1 MKCANCKSED
11 IKKVTAII
19 NQNTTTLNLGT
30 SLSGVIGSIG
40 GGGNRVGIGIGK
52 AGTSGDIKSKLVKKI
67 ENRIP
72 KKPSLWIVFILGF
85 ILFITGGEKL
95 FYNGDGD
102 IEVLLIILVL
112 FFLSLRSYKK
122 SVNGYKTKLEKFNK
136 QWYCFKCD
144 SFLVSK

>member
-1 MKCANCKSED
+1 MKCANCKSSD
-11 IKKVTAII
+11 IKKLTAIL
-19 NQNTTTLNLGT
+19 NQNTTSINLGT
-30 SLSGVIGSIG
+30 SLSGVMGPIG

-85 ILFITGGEKL
+85 IIFITGGEKL
-95 FYNGDGD
+95 FYNSDGD
-102 IEVLLIILVL
+102 IVVLLIILVL
-112 FFLSLRSYKK
+112 FFLSFRSYKK
-122 SVNGYKTKLEKFNK
+122 SLKDYETKLKKFNK

-144 SFLVSK
+144 SFLISK

>member
-1 MKCANCKSED
+1 MKCANCKSSD
-11 IKKVTAII
+11 IKKVTAIL
-19 NQNTTTLNLGT
+19 NQNTTSINLGT
-30 SLSGVIGSIG
+30 SLSGVMGSIG

-112 FFLSLRSYKK
+112 FIPLYSKFCNNVSDAFGFLE
-122 SVNGYKTKLEKFNK
+122 LE
-136 QWYCFKCD
+136 
-144 SFLVSK
+144 

>member
-1 MKCANCKSED
+1 MKCANCKSSD
-11 IKKVTAII
+11 IKKLTAIL
-19 NQNTTTLNLGT
+19 NQNTTSINLGT
-30 SLSGVIGSIG
+30 SLSGVMGSIG

-67 ENRIP
+67 ENKIP

-85 ILFITGGEKL
+85 ILFINGGEKL

-102 IEVLLIILVL
+102 IVILILIFVL
-112 FFLSLRSYKK
+112 FFLSIRSYKK
-122 SVNGYKTKLEKFNK
+122 SLKDYETNLKKFNK

-144 SFLVSK
+144 SFLISK

>member
-1 MKCANCKSED
+1 MKCANCKSSD
-11 IKKVTAII
+11 IKKVTAIL
-19 NQNTTTLNLGT
+19 NQNTTSINLGT
-30 SLSGVIGSIG
+30 SLSGVMGSIG

-112 FFLSLRSYKK
+112 FFISITSYKK
-122 SVNGYKTKLEKFNK
+122 SIKNYETKLKKFNK

-144 SFLVSK
+144 SFLISK